1 MRFWDTSALVPLF
14 IREQA
19 SARVAGYLGDDD
31 TVVVW
36 TLARVEF
43 LSAVARRRRSA
54 PSARRAL
61 LGARR
66 RFLDTWPSWNEVVA
80 VEEVRRAAERLIE
93 VHPLRAADALQL
105 GAAIVAAEGD
115 PAGLA
120 FVTLDTNLADA
131 AELEG
136 FEVYR

>member
-19 SARVAGYLGDDD
+19 SARVAGYLAEDPN
-31 TVVVW
+31 VLVW
-36 TLARVEF
+36 SLARVEF
-43 LSAVARRRRSA
+43 LSAVARRRRAA

-66 RFLDTWPSWNEVVA
+66 RFLESWPGWNEVVA
-80 VEEVRRAAERLIE
+80 IDQVRRVAERLIE

-105 GAAIVAAEGD
+105 GAAIVASEGD

-120 FVTLDTNLADA
+120 FVTLDANLADA

-136 FEVYR
+136 FEVLR

>member
-1 MRFWDTSALVPLF
+1 VRFWDTSALVPLF

-19 SARVAGYLGDDD
+19 SDRVAAYLEDDP
-31 TVVVW
+31 TMVVW

-43 LSAVARRRRSA
+43 LSAVARRRRAA

-66 RFLDTWPSWNEVVA
+66 RFLDSWADWNEVIA
-80 VEEVRRAAERLIE
+80 VDQARRIAERLIE

-105 GAAIVAAEGD
+105 GAALVAAEGD
-115 PAGLA
+115 PSGLG
-120 FVTLDTNLADA
+120 FVTLDANLGDA

-136 FEVYR
+136 FEVFR

>member
-14 IREQA
+14 IRETA
-19 SARVAGYLGDDD
+19 SDRVAGFLAEDP
-31 TVVVW
+31 TVLVW
-36 TLARVEF
+36 TLTRVEF
-43 LSAVARRRRSA
+43 LSAVARRRRAA

-66 RFLDTWPSWNEVVA
+66 RFLASWPAWNEVVA
-80 VEEVRRAAERLIE
+80 LDQVRRIAERLIE

-105 GAAIVAAEGD
+105 GAAIVVADGD
-115 PAGLA
+115 PAGLP
-120 FVTLDTNLADA
+120 FVTLDANLADA

-136 FEVYR
+136 FELLR